1 MKRFLEWWR
10 RPQMHI
16 HFVEPRKRTNPLAEE
31 AIDSLKCTLTTL
43 EGAVVLVNK
52 LEGDL
57 AQVRAELAAYAAV
70 CMEPDAQV
78 AELERMRL
86 QNTPQTD
93 V

>member
-1 MKRFLEWWR
+1 MKHFLTWLH
-10 RPQMHI
+10 RPQLHI
-16 HFVEPRKRTNPLAEE
+16 HFVEPRNRTNPLAEE
-31 AIDSLKCTLTTL
+31 AIDSLKRTLGTL
-43 EGAVVLVNK
+43 EGAIGLVNR
-52 LEGDL
+52 LQDDL